1 MPAYLIDT
9 GRSRLTVNACDAQQA
24 IAIAVHYDHSAR
36 QTCRVLAAALTPLER
51 QRVILQEPCADRRG

>member
-9 GRSRLTVNACDAQQA
+9 GRSRLTVNACDARQA

-36 QTCRVLAAALTPLER
+36 RDCKVLAAALTPLER
-51 QRVILQEPCADRRG
+51 QRALLNEACAGRRG